1 MFRLLVS
8 AGGTGGGVYPA
19 LATIA
24 ALGSRADVLWLGGI
38 GGMEA
43 DLVARAG
50 IRFEAVPAAGLHGV
64 GLRALP
70 RNVAALA
77 RGTRAALSVVRRFR
91 PQVMLLTGG
100 YVGIPAALA
109 GRGVPKVLFVPDVEP
124 ALAAKWIGRMA
135 KVIAV
140 SADDSRKYYSRS
152 KRVVVTGYPTRPD
165 LVPAPKPEAR
175 QRLGL
180 AMDGSV
186 LVVLGGSRGARS
198 INEALWAGLE
208 QLLPVT
214 QVIHLTGQ
222 LDFARAVI
230 SRDELPA
237 ALRARYFPVAYL
249 HEEMASAYA
258 AADLAIGRAGASTLG
273 ELPLF
278 GLPAIL
284 VPYPHAWRYQHV
296 NADFL
301 ARRAAAVVLSDERLA
316 TDMVPTALAL
326 LSDPGRL
333 AAMST
338 AARRQA
344 SPDSARRIADLLES
358 EADRPQAQA

>member
-1 MFRLLVS
+1 M
-8 AGGTGGGVYPA
+8 
-19 LATIA
+19 
-24 ALGSRADVLWLGGI
+24 LWLGGI

-43 DLVARAG
+43 DLVPRAG
-50 IRFEAVPAAGLHGV
+50 IRFEAVPAAGVHGV
-64 GLRALP
+64 GLRSLP
-70 RNVAALA
+70 RNLGALA
-77 RGTRAALSVVRRFR
+77 RGFVSARRVIRRFQ
-91 PQVMLLTGG
+91 PQAMLFTGG
-100 YVGIPAALA
+100 YVGVPAALA
-109 GRGVPKVLFVPDVEP
+109 GGGIPKVLYVPDIEP
-124 ALAAKWIGRMA
+124 ALAARA
-135 KVIAV
+135 IARLSNV
-140 SADDSRKYYSRS
+140 VAVTADDSRTYYPRRT
-152 KRVVVTGYPTRPD
+152 RVVVTGYPTRPD
-165 LVPAPKPEAR
+165 LSASPKPRAR
-175 QRLGL
+175 RRLGL
-180 AMDGSV
+180 SADGPV
-186 LVVLGGSRGARS
+186 IVVLGGSRGAHS

-208 QLLPVT
+208 RLLAAA

-222 LDFARAVI
+222 SDFAKAVHA
-230 SRDELPA
+230 RDRLAQPQH
-237 ALRARYFPVAYL
+237 ARYFPVAYL

-301 ARRAAAVVLSDERLA
+301 ARRSAAVVVADERLA
-316 TDMVPTALAL
+316 SDLVPTALAL

-344 SPDSARRIADLLES
+344 TSDSAQRIADLIEG
-358 EADRPQAQA
+358 EALRNKAPA

>member
-1 MFRLLVS
+1 LVS

-24 ALGSRADVLWLGGI
+24 ALGQRADVLWLGST

-43 DLVARAG
+43 GLVERAG
-50 IRFEAVPAAGLHGV
+50 IRFEAVPAAGLDGV

-70 RNVAALA
+70 GNLAALVRGTKAA
-77 RGTRAALSVVRRFR
+77 RGVIRAFR

-100 YVGIPAALA
+100 FVGVPAALA
-109 GRGVPKVLFVPDVEP
+109 GGGVRKVLYVPDIEP
-124 ALAAKWIGRMA
+124 ALAARM
-135 KVIAV
+135 IARLANV
-140 SADDSRKYYSRS
+140 VAVTAEDSRRFYPRRSRVIVS
-152 KRVVVTGYPTRPD
+152 GYPTRPD
-165 LVPAPKPEAR
+165 LRPASKPEAR
-175 QRLGL
+175 RRLGVST
-180 AMDGSV
+180 DGHV
-186 LVVLGGSRGARS
+186 VVVLGGSRGARS
-198 INEALWAGLE
+198 INEALWAGLS
-208 QLLPVT
+208 QLLPAT

-222 LDFARAVI
+222 LDFSRAVDV
-230 SRDELPA
+230 RGRLA
-237 ALRARYFPVAYL
+237 AEGKARYFPVAYL

-258 AADLAIGRAGASTLG
+258 AADLAIGRAGASALG

-278 GLPAIL
+278 GLPSIL

-296 NADFL
+296 NADYL
-301 ARRAAAVVLSDERLA
+301 ARREAAVIVSDERVGSDL
-316 TDMVPTALAL
+316 VPTALTL

-344 SPDSARRIADLLES
+344 SPEAAGRLADLLQ
-358 EADRPQAQA
+358 DQAQAGAAA

>member
-1 MFRLLVS
+1 
-8 AGGTGGGVYPA
+8 
-19 LATIA
+19 
-24 ALGSRADVLWLGGI
+24 
-38 GGMEA
+38 
-43 DLVARAG
+43 
-50 IRFEAVPAAGLHGV
+50 
-64 GLRALP
+64 
-70 RNVAALA
+70 
-77 RGTRAALSVVRRFR
+77 
-91 PQVMLLTGG
+91 
-100 YVGIPAALA
+100 
-109 GRGVPKVLFVPDVEP
+109 
-124 ALAAKWIGRMA
+124 
-135 KVIAV
+135 
-140 SADDSRKYYSRS
+140 
-152 KRVVVTGYPTRPD
+152 VVVTGYPTRPD

-316 TDMVPTALAL
+316 TDLVPTALAL

>member
-1 MFRLLVS
+1 M
-8 AGGTGGGVYPA
+8 YPA

-50 IRFEAVPAAGLHGV
+50 IRFEAVPAAGVHGV
-64 GLRALP
+64 GLRSLP

-77 RGTRAALSVVRRFR
+77 RGFAAARRVIRRFR
-91 PQVMLLTGG
+91 PEAMLLTGG
-100 YVGIPAALA
+100 YVGVPAALA
-109 GRGVPKVLFVPDVEP
+109 GWGIPKVLYVPDIEP
-124 ALAAKWIGRMA
+124 ALAAR
-135 KVIAV
+135 VIARFSNLV
-140 SADDSRKYYSRS
+140 AVTAEDSRTYYPR
-152 KRVVVTGYPTRPD
+152 RTRLVVTGYPTRPD
-165 LVPAPKPEAR
+165 LTPSAKPDAR
-175 QRLGL
+175 RRLGL
-180 AMDGSV
+180 SVDGPV
-186 LVVLGGSRGARS
+186 VVVLGGSRGAHS

-208 QLLPVT
+208 PLLAAT

-222 LDFARAVI
+222 ADFARAVHV
-230 SRDELPA
+230 RDGLGQPQH
-237 ALRARYFPVAYL
+237 ARYFPVAYL

-301 ARRAAAVVLSDERLA
+301 AQRSAAVVVADERLRS
-316 TDMVPTALAL
+316 DLVPTALTL

-344 SPDSARRIADLLES
+344 TSDSAQRIAALVED
-358 EADRPQAQA
+358 QAQPNKVSA

>member
-1 MFRLLVS
+1 M
-8 AGGTGGGVYPA
+8 YPA

-24 ALGSRADVLWLGGI
+24 ALGSRADVLWLGGV

-43 DLVARAG
+43 DLVPRAG
-50 IRFEAVPAAGLHGV
+50 IRFESVPAAGVHGV
-64 GLRALP
+64 GLRSLP
-70 RNVAALA
+70 RNLAALTRGFGAA
-77 RGTRAALSVVRRFR
+77 RRAMRRFH
-91 PQVMLLTGG
+91 PEAMLLTGG

-109 GRGVPKVLFVPDVEP
+109 GRGVPKVLYVPDIEP
-124 ALAAKWIGRMA
+124 ALAAR
-135 KVIAV
+135 VIARL
-140 SADDSRKYYSRS
+140 ADVVAVTAEDSRRYYSRRA
-152 KRVVVTGYPTRPD
+152 RVVVTGYPTRPD
-165 LVPAPKPEAR
+165 LTPSSKPQAR

-180 AMDGSV
+180 SADGPV
-186 LVVLGGSRGARS
+186 VVVLGGSRGAHS
-198 INEALWAGLE
+198 INEAMWAGLE
-208 QLLPVT
+208 RLLPAA

-222 LDFARAVI
+222 MDFAKAVHV
-230 SRDELPA
+230 RDGLAQPQN
-237 ALRARYFPVAYL
+237 ARYFPVAYL

-258 AADLAIGRAGASTLG
+258 AADLAIGRAGTSTLG

-301 ARRAAAVVLSDERLA
+301 AQRAAAVVVADEQLSSDL
-316 TDMVPTALAL
+316 VPTALAL

-344 SPDSARRIADLLES
+344 TSDSARRIADLVED
-358 EADRPQAQA
+358 EAARHKVAA

>member
-24 ALGSRADVLWLGGI
+24 ALGQRADVLWLGST

-43 DLVARAG
+43 GLVQRAG
-50 IRFEAVPAAGLHGV
+50 IPFEAVPAAGLHGV
-64 GLRALP
+64 GLRSLP
-70 RNVAALA
+70 GNLAALV
-77 RGTRAALSVVRRFR
+77 RGTMAARRVIRAFR

-100 YVGIPAALA
+100 FVGVPAALA
-109 GRGVPKVLFVPDVEP
+109 GGGVRKVLYVPDVEP
-124 ALAAKWIGRMA
+124 ALAARM
-135 KVIAV
+135 IARLANV
-140 SADDSRKYYSRS
+140 VAVTADDSRRFYPRRSRVIVS
-152 KRVVVTGYPTRPD
+152 GYPTRPD
-165 LVPAPKPEAR
+165 LTPATKAEAR
-175 QRLGL
+175 GRLGVST
-180 AMDGSV
+180 DGHV
-186 LVVLGGSRGARS
+186 IVVLGGSRGARS
-198 INEALWAGLE
+198 INEALWAGLLD
-208 QLLPVT
+208 LLPTT

-222 LDFARAVI
+222 LDFPRAVDV
-230 SRDELPA
+230 RGGLAPEGN
-237 ALRARYFPVAYL
+237 ARYFPVAYL

-258 AADLAIGRAGASTLG
+258 AADLAIGRAGASALG

-278 GLPAIL
+278 ALPSIL

-296 NADFL
+296 NADYL
-301 ARRAAAVVLSDERLA
+301 AQRGAAVIVADERVGSDL
-316 TDMVPTALAL
+316 VPTALTL

-344 SPDSARRIADLLES
+344 SPEAAGRIADLLE
-358 EADRPQAQA
+358 DQARRGATA

>member
-1 MFRLLVS
+1 
-8 AGGTGGGVYPA
+8 

-24 ALGSRADVLWLGGI
+24 ALGPRADVLWLGSV

-43 DLVARAG
+43 GLVQRAG

-64 GLRALP
+64 GLRSLP
-70 RNVAALA
+70 GNLAALV
-77 RGTRAALSVVRRFR
+77 RGTKAARRVIRDFR

-100 YVGIPAALA
+100 FVGVPAALA
-109 GRGVPKVLFVPDVEP
+109 GRGVPKVLYVPDIEP
-124 ALAAKWIGRMA
+124 ALAARLVA
-135 KVIAV
+135 RLASLIAV
-140 SADDSRKYYSRS
+140 TTEDSLRFYPRRSRL
-152 KRVVVTGYPTRPD
+152 VVNGYPTRPG
-165 LVPAPKPEAR
+165 LTPAPKPEAR

-180 AMDGSV
+180 AAEGSV
-186 LVVLGGSRGARS
+186 VVVLGGSRGARS
-198 INEALWAGLE
+198 INQALWAGLP
-208 QLLPVT
+208 QLLPRT

-222 LDFARAVI
+222 LDFPRAVEA
-230 SRDELPA
+230 RMGLTAEGKG
-237 ALRARYFPVAYL
+237 RYFPVAYL

-258 AADLAIGRAGASTLG
+258 AADLAIGRAGASALG

-278 GLPAIL
+278 GLPSIL

-296 NADFL
+296 NADYL
-301 ARRAAAVVLSDERLA
+301 ARRDAAVIVADERLGS
-316 TDMVPTALAL
+316 DLVPTALAL

-344 SPDSARRIADLLES
+344 SPEAASRLAALLE
-358 EADRPQAQA
+358 EQARWGASA

>member
-24 ALGSRADVLWLGGI
+24 ALGSKADVLWLGGM

-43 DLVARAG
+43 DLVPRAG
-50 IRFEAVPAAGLHGV
+50 IRFEAVPAAGVHGV
-64 GLRALP
+64 DLRSLP
-70 RNVAALA
+70 RNVVALTRGFAAA
-77 RGTRAALSVVRRFR
+77 RRVLRRFR
-91 PQVMLLTGG
+91 PEAMLLTGG

-109 GRGVPKVLFVPDVEP
+109 GWGIPKVLYVPDIEP
-124 ALAAKWIGRMA
+124 ALAAR
-135 KVIAV
+135 VIARL
-140 SADDSRKYYSRS
+140 ADVVAVTAEDSPKYYPRRT
-152 KRVVVTGYPTRPD
+152 RVVVTGYPTRPD
-165 LVPAPKPEAR
+165 LTPSPKPQAR

-180 AMDGSV
+180 SADGPV
-186 LVVLGGSRGARS
+186 VVVLGGSRGAHS
-198 INEALWAGLE
+198 INESLWTGLE
-208 QLLPVT
+208 RLLAAA
-214 QVIHLTGQ
+214 QVVHLTGQ
-222 LDFARAVI
+222 ADFAKAVRV
-230 SRDELPA
+230 RDGLAQPQH
-237 ALRARYFPVAYL
+237 ARYFPVAYL

-284 VPYPHAWRYQHV
+284 APYPHAWRYQHV

-301 ARRAAAVVLSDERLA
+301 AQRSAAVVVADERLRS
-316 TDMVPTALAL
+316 DLVPTALAL

-333 AAMST
+333 AAMSS

-344 SPDSARRIADLLES
+344 TSDSAQRIAQLVED
-358 EADRPQAQA
+358 EASHRKVAA